1 MQYLSQ
7 PLGMDRETA
16 PVMPNQLT
24 SDMYTSLNGDPQST
38 VNRQMVAQD
47 QLGKV
52 VTSGQQ
58 MKVDAERTLNEEV
71 RGASQKQYETQR
83 FFNDY
88 MVSNLEAAGEANDLM
103 ALGMGDPEGY
113 LRILQASKQM
123 SMGMNVDPLCC

>member
-71 RGASQKQYETQR
+71 RGASQKKYETQR
-83 FFNDY
+83 FLNDY
-88 MVSNLEAAGEANDLM
+88 MISNLEAAGEANDLM

-123 SMGMNVDPLCC
+123 AMGMNVDPLCC